1 MSDMCGITGWID
13 WKADLTRER
22 RTLEAMTAALA
33 NRGPDATGMYL
44 TQHAGLGHR
53 RLTIIDP
60 EGGAQPMT
68 RRYGDRTY
76 TIVYNGE
83 LYNTAEV
90 RRELETRGHTFFT
103 RSDTE
108 VLLVSYIEWGPACV
122 EQLNGIFAF
131 GVWEEHAQRLYLARD
146 RMGVK
151 PLFYAHRGGA
161 LLFASELKSLLAN
174 PLVLPE
180 VDSEGLSEVLFLGP
194 SRTPGHGVFRGVS
207 ELRPG
212 HWLLH
217 EQNQTRVHQYWAL
230 ESRPHTDDL
239 ERTASTVRDLV
250 TDAVRRQLVSDVPI
264 GTLLSGGLDSSIIT
278 ALAAGEFRAA
288 GHPLQTWTIDYRDN
302 DQYFQASAFQPD
314 SDAYW
319 ARRVNDLLDTEPH
332 EVVIDTPELV
342 ESLKTAVAARDLPGM
357 ADVDSSLYLFCKAI
371 KQELTVVLSGE
382 CADEVF
388 GGYPWFRQSEA
399 LESDTFPWVRLLP
412 ERTALLHPALR
423 SRLNPGAYVADRYH
437 QTVAEVPRLPGEDPV
452 ESRRRTMFYLNLNWF
467 MATLLDRKDRM
478 SMAAGLEARVPFC
491 DHRIVEYVWNIPWS
505 MKMCDDREKGI
516 LRRAMRGVLPDDVL
530 YRRKSPYPKTHNPA
544 YCEAVRNWVLELLDD
559 PGAPLH
565 QIVDATA
572 VRELARKEAPASG
585 MPWFGQLMSLPQLFA
600 FYGQIDTWLRTYK
613 VSLV

>member
-1 MSDMCGITGWID
+1 MCGITGWID